1 VSDRGRIWEAWGS
14 DRIWREVGDCGDVRS
29 VAAQGEVVLT
39 FLGFYGKGSTSW
51 SRSWRGTVITIV
63 MDRNDRPGA
72 TSTRLGLQSPGS
84 PQKAYFYS

>member
-39 FLGFYGKGSTSW
+39 FLGFLRKRVYFLVEIVAWYCHYDCHGS
-51 SRSWRGTVITIV
+51 
-63 MDRNDRPGA
+63 
-72 TSTRLGLQSPGS
+72 
-84 PQKAYFYS
+84 K